1 MEEGNFGGL
10 NAPAQSEVIGVLL
23 ILGITFASI
32 GVIFALAQPTV
43 SDARQDVTTDRVQRD
58 MGLLDTRLSA
68 AGFGTSEN
76 ESVRL
81 DLGQGRLFSRSNTTF
96 MNVTVG
102 GDSVYNGSIG
112 SIEYRNGETSVAY
125 EGGGLWRRTGNGTSM
140 VSSPEIEFDGEA
152 LTVPVYNVTTDLG
165 VGGVSTVSVVGGDN
179 TRKYP
184 NATLGRENPTDE
196 RVEIVIEDSKYLRAW
211 ARYLGN
217 TVGADVTLDESQ
229 DRVEAELGPLDS
241 LSQIDTSGVSEKEY
255 NAPSNDPFNDGVE
268 DGVKLPSVDSTIESY
283 VEYGESNNGTSE
295 VGDIWNCRTGPCT
308 ASGPQVQYNGSDY
321 TMNGETFDVSGGN
334 ITVVVDGDLTIEDM
348 ELSNGDG
355 ASGNALDIITTGDLE
370 FPEGYEVRNPSGEPL
385 GDIVFHVPS
394 NRAVTFEGG
403 SGSGNGTIYA
413 PDALVDLSGMGNSEW
428 TGPVVGESLRADG
441 VGPNADIDLPS
452 PSFSVSV
459 DPANDSYNLYVI
471 EKRVGIDR

>member
-1 MEEGNFGGL
+1 MRGNERNRL
-10 NAPAQSEVIGVLL
+10 PAQSEVIGVLL

-81 DLGQGRLFSRSNTTF
+81 DLGQGRLFSESNTTF

-125 EGGGLWRRTGNGTSM
+125 EGGGLWRRTGNGSSM
-140 VSSPEIEFDGEA
+140 VSSPGIEFDGEA

-196 RVEIVIEDSKYLRAW
+196 SVKIAIEDSKYLRAW

-229 DRVEAELGPLDS
+229 DRVEAVLGPLDS
-241 LSQIDTSGVSEKEY
+241 LSQIDTSGVSKREY

-268 DGVKLPSVDSTIESY
+268 DGVKLPSVDRTVASY
-283 VEYGESNNGTSE
+283 VEYAEENEGTSQ
-295 VGDIWNCRTGPCT
+295 VKDIFDCRSTTCGGT
-308 ASGPQVQYNGSDY
+308 AKVFFNDTDY
-321 TMNGETFDVSGGN
+321 TMDSAEDFDSIGNGN
-334 ITVVVDGDLTIEDM
+334 LTVVVDGDLTVEGVDPEVDSSDDSSVTI
-348 ELSNGDG
+348 
-355 ASGNALDIITTGDLE
+355 ATTGDLIFSE
-370 FPEGYEVRNPSGEPL
+370 SYLIQVGGNEIPRDLRFL
-385 GDIVFHVPS
+385 VPS
-394 NRAVTFEGG
+394 NREVVFEGG
-403 SGSGNGTIYA
+403 GGDGYGTVYA
-413 PDALVDLSGMGNSEW
+413 PDALVDLSEMGNSEW

-441 VGPNADIDLPS
+441 VGPNADID
-452 PSFSVSV
+452 FGGTVDV